1 MDIFQIGIMIIC
13 NMGLNFNLIDFL
25 LSQQVFTQNS
35 ERPKKILEIG
45 VLKNSLSLKQKH
57 HLAKKYNIPLNLLSA
72 DAHEIYNFFG
82 YSEITSLDN
91 DAFEKAGFIKNLNIP
106 PSIEDDSFK
115 DTYDLILD
123 GGTSEHVYNPLI
135 AFANYLNYLKINGTL
150 IQFLPINNYID
161 HGIFQ
166 FSPTFFWSID
176 SQHLNSVKLQAL
188 HFRSHGARVNRFHYD
203 GNSDF
208 FRAHIDGLWNGS
220 TAANLFRFTPSDI
233 IGLANWTKK
242 NQINY
247 ENLIFQTNQ
256 EIYRNQWLNY
266 SPQHQFKH
274 RKSDAR
280 IFRMLF
286 KYERSNI
293 SRFIAKLVL
302 LKNRSYD

>member
-1 MDIFQIGIMIIC
+1 
-13 NMGLNFNLIDFL
+13 MGLNFNLVNFL
-25 LSQQVFTQNS
+25 LSQQVFTQNFQH
-35 ERPKKILEIG
+35 PKKILEIG
-45 VLKNSLSLKQKH
+45 VLKNSLSFKQKH
-57 HLAKKYNIPLNLLSA
+57 HLAKKYNIPLDLLHA
-72 DAHEIYNFFG
+72 NAHEIYNFFG

-91 DAFEKAGFIKNLNIP
+91 HAFEKAGFIKNLNIQ
-106 PSIEDDSFK
+106 PSKEDDSFK

-135 AFANYLNYLKINGTL
+135 AFANYLNYLKIDGTL

-161 HGIFQ
+161 HGIYQ

-176 SQHLNSVKLQAL
+176 SQHFKSVKLQAL
-188 HFRSHGARVNRFHYD
+188 HFRSHGARVNNYHYD
-203 GNSDF
+203 GNSNF

-220 TAANLFRFTPSDI
+220 TAANLFRFTQSDI

-242 NQINY
+242 TQVNY

-256 EIYRNQWLNY
+256 EIYRNQWRNY
-266 SPQHQFKH
+266 SPRHQFKH
-274 RKSDAR
+274 GKFDSR

-286 KYERSNI
+286 RYERTII
-293 SRFIAKLVL
+293 SIFIAKLVL